1 MPTCPRDAMW
11 LSEYD
16 ANYYSQKGTKSL
28 PVLRIRY
35 ADPEQTWLYL
45 DHPARRHRGENGA
58 WKQEVKAR

>member
-1 MPTCPRDAMW
+1 MW